1 MLETI
6 CDVMSHSYRLG
17 LISTR
22 DGNAS
27 IRHKKDGHMYI
38 TPSGVRKQNL
48 QYTHFKKM
56 DIVSGLQMEYTPESM
71 GLKASGELPL
81 HIGLLK
87 KIDVR
92 TRIVMHLHPTYTVA
106 AMHRGIQL
114 GTLVQKFPEL
124 GRYTRV
130 GPNVPEVPPISQ
142 ELADKTHMAMG
153 LNHNDGSTKYDIVG
167 IDGHGVVAIGETPW
181 QAFEHIERLEH
192 ICKIVLVS
200 GRTDFA
206 YGHA

>member
-6 CDVMSHSYRLG
+6 CDVMSHSYQLG

-27 IRHKKDGHMYI
+27 IRHKKDGHFYV

-48 QYTHFKKM
+48 QYTHFKKI
-56 DIVSGLQMEYTPESM
+56 DVVSGLPMEYTDEQV
-71 GLKASGELPL
+71 GLKPTGELPL
-81 HIGLLK
+81 HYGLLRK
-87 KIDVR
+87 MDTR
-92 TRIVMHLHPTYTVA
+92 TRVVMHLHPTYTIA
-106 AMHRGIQL
+106 AMHRGIKL
-114 GTLVQKFPEL
+114 SNLTEKFPEL

-130 GPNVPEVPPISQ
+130 GPMVPEVPPISQ
-142 ELADKTHMAMG
+142 ELADATHEAMG
-153 LNHNDGSTKYDIVG
+153 LDINDGSTKYDIVG

-181 QAFEHIERLEH
+181 QSFEHIERLEH

-200 GRTDFA
+200 GKRRRG
-206 YGHA
+206 YE

>member
-6 CDVMSHSYRLG
+6 CHVMSHAYDKG

-27 IRHKKDGHMYI
+27 IRHKKDGHYYI
-38 TPSGVRKQNL
+38 TPSGVRKQNM
-48 QYTHFKKM
+48 QYTFFKKI
-56 DIVSGLQMEYTPESM
+56 DIVSNMEMEYTDESI
-71 GLKASGELPL
+71 GLAPSGEKPL
-81 HIGLLK
+81 HYGLLK
-87 KIDVR
+87 RFNEKVR
-92 TRIVMHLHPTYTVA
+92 VVMHLHPTYTVA

-114 GTLVQKFPEL
+114 GNLVDKFPEL

-142 ELADKTHMAMG
+142 ELADKTHEAMG
-153 LNHNDGSTKYDIVG
+153 LDFDGNTKYDIVG
-167 IDGHGVVAIGETPW
+167 IDGHGVVAIAETPW
-181 QAFEHIERLEH
+181 QAYEHIERLEH

-200 GRTDFA
+200 GKKRRGFD
-206 YGHA
+206 

>member
-6 CDVMSHSYRLG
+6 CSVMSHAYDKG

-27 IRHKKDGHMYI
+27 IRHKKDGHYYI

-48 QYTHFKKM
+48 QYTHFKKI
-56 DIVSGLQMEYTPESM
+56 DIVSNMEMEYTDESV
-71 GLKASGELPL
+71 GLAPSGEKPL
-81 HIGLLK
+81 HYGLLRHMDTK
-87 KIDVR
+87 

-106 AMHRGIQL
+106 AMHRGIEL
-114 GTLVQKFPEL
+114 GTLVEKFPEL

-142 ELADKTHMAMG
+142 ELADKTHLAMG
-153 LNHNDGSTKYDIVG
+153 LTLDGSTKYDIVG
-167 IDGHGVVAIGETPW
+167 IDGHGVVAIAETPW
-181 QAFEHIERLEH
+181 QAYEHIERLEH
-192 ICKIVLVS
+192 ISKIVLVS
-200 GRTDFA
+200 GRRRRGFD
-206 YGHA
+206 